1 MRFMHQA
8 DHHPRAP
15 SGDADARS
23 PDGSL
28 PSGLLSGIL
37 TPDTRFGCHGQN
49 PPRGGFLAFSFAP
62 SIGAVPSIS
71 TPAGIFCE
79 LIATGVLFH
88 LHYCHRPAS
97 PASRVMQ
104 TGHVVTKRTSQTLFA
119 AVRASGRHHSRDQA
133 LMT

>member
-8 DHHPRAP
+8 HHHPRAP

-28 PSGLLSGIL
+28 PSRLLSGIL
-37 TPDTRFGCHGQN
+37 TPDTRFGFHGQD
-49 PPRGGFLAFSFAP
+49 PPRGGFLAFSFAS
-62 SIGAVPSIS
+62 SIGAVPPIS

-79 LIATGVLFH
+79 LIASGVLFH
-88 LHYCHRPAS
+88 LHYSDRPAS

-104 TGHVVTKRTSQTLFA
+104 TGHVVTKRTWQIWLATL
-119 AVRASGRHHSRDQA
+119 RASGQHHSRDHA